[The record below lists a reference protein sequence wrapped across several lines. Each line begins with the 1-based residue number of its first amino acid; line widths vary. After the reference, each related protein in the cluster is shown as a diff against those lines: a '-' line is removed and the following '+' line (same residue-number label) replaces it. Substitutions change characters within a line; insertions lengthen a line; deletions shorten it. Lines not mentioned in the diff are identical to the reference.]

1 MKEKFDNRRMTGK
14 IRISCKEDKR
24 VVAVWEARKEDIVE
38 AILQITTAEMNKGFS
53 ISLRG
58 LFYKLVSQNL
68 ILNYLE
74 AYQKLSSI
82 VDDCKYCGLLDWDSI
97 KVDGARSIRI
107 DYSID
112 GIPDAL
118 NDTIYQYKLD
128 RQEGQDNYI
137 EVWCEKETLVDILR
151 NVTDK
156 YHIPLCIVKGR
167 NSSTAI
173 YKGYQRFREEI
184 DNGRPAKLIY
194 IGDHDPSGLDM
205 VRDIEARTLFML
217 QNSTLDYSKY
227 SRSLNST
234 LEYKSLLP
242 EYFEVMPIA
251 LTMYQIK
258 KYNLPAN
265 YAKETDL
272 LYNWYV
278 QTFKTENSWE
288 VDALESEVLSDI
300 LEQTITGLMDLDQYH
315 NVLEQE
321 EADKKKLVA
330 FIKTL

>member
-1 MKEKFDNRRMTGK
+1 MKEKFEDRRMTGK
-14 IRISCKEDKR
+14 IRISCKKDKK
-24 VVAVWEARKEDIVE
+24 VIAVWEARKEVIVE

-74 AYQKLSSI
+74 AYQKLSDI
-82 VDDCKYCGLLDWDSI
+82 VDDCKYSGLLDWDAI
-97 KVDGARSIRI
+97 KVDGSRGMRI
-107 DYSID
+107 DYSVD
-112 GIPDAL
+112 SIPDAL
-118 NDTIYQYKLD
+118 NDTIYQYKLN

-137 EVWCEKETLVDILR
+137 EIWCEKETLVDILR

-167 NSSTAI
+167 NSSSAI

-184 DNGRPAKLIY
+184 DTGRPAKLIY

-205 VRDIEARTLFML
+205 IRDIEKRISFML
-217 QNSTLDYSKY
+217 DNSTLDYSKY
-227 SRSLNST
+227 SRNHNSS

-251 LTMYQIK
+251 LTMAQIR
-258 KYNLPAN
+258 KYNLPDN
-265 YAKETDL
+265 YAKEADK
-272 LYNWYV
+272 LYKWYV
-278 QTFKTENSWE
+278 ETFKTEKSWE

-300 LEQTITGLMDLDQYH
+300 LEQTITGLIDLDQYR
-315 NVLEQE
+315 NMVEKE
-321 EADKKKLVA
+321 EAERKKLVA

>member
-1 MKEKFDNRRMTGK
+1 MKEKFEDRRMTGK
-14 IRISCKEDKR
+14 IRISCKKDNK

-38 AILQITTAEMNKGFS
+38 AIMDITKREMQKGFS

-58 LFYKLVSQNL
+58 LFYKLVGQNL
-68 ILNYLE
+68 IRNYLE

-82 VDDCKYCGLLDWDSI
+82 VDDCKYSGLLDWDAI
-97 KVDGARSIRI
+97 KVDGARGTRI
-107 DYSID
+107 DYSVD

-118 NDTIYQYKLD
+118 NDTIIQYKLD
-128 RQEGQDNYI
+128 RQADQTNYI

-156 YHIPLCIVKGR
+156 YHVPLCIVKGR
-167 NSSTAI
+167 NSSSAI

-184 DNGRPAKLIY
+184 DTGRPAKLIY

-205 VRDIEARTLFML
+205 IRDIEARTLFLL
-217 QNSTLDYSKY
+217 QNSTLDYFKY

-251 LTMYQIK
+251 LTMAQIK
-258 KYNLPAN
+258 KYNLPDN

-272 LYNWYV
+272 LFKWYV
-278 QTFKTENSWE
+278 QTFRTEKSWE

-300 LEQTITGLMDLDQYH
+300 LEQTITGLMDLDQY
-315 NVLEQE
+315 NSILEQE
-321 EADKKKLVA
+321 EADKKKLFD